1 MTDLE
6 DRLRRDLRELSERAR
21 PGSIRPLRVPPVRR
35 RSRAVRWLAPV
46 AAMAAVIGVITGVS
60 LAGHTGGRQPASREG
75 PGRMPP
81 YYLVAQNYFFNQV
94 AKVTVRDSV
103 TGRVLARVVL
113 PFLTPSGARGI
124 TGAADG
130 RTFVITD
137 GTALFR
143 LRVAGDGRSARLSR
157 LPITVPTF
165 GNVALSPDGSTIA
178 TESQSCRFLTTTK
191 YGCQYSAIQV
201 VSLATGATRTWSTRA
216 PAQQGMWISW
226 DGNANVLFSWAS
238 NLARS
243 SQHSGYR
250 LLDVTARGGNL
261 LGARMLPLP
270 PPPPGVPGSSF
281 PESAFITPDG
291 SAVIASTWSWVGSIQ
306 RPTGIMKIVE
316 LSARTGR
323 LLRVLR
329 AASVT
334 GTAYPLGNVGCQV
347 YGLGPT
353 GVHALVECSSPK
365 TVFGRLDNGRFT
377 RLPGMPNFFVAAAW

>member
-6 DRLRRDLRELSERAR
+6 DRLRQDLKQISERAR

-60 LAGHTGGRQPASREG
+60 LAGHTGGRQPASREA

-81 YYLVAQNYFFNQV
+81 YYLVAQNYFNNQV

-103 TGRVLARVVL
+103 TGRTLARVVL

-124 TGAADG
+124 TGAADD

-137 GTALFR
+137 GNDLFR
-143 LRVAGDGRSARLSR
+143 LRVAADGRSARLSR
-157 LPITVPTF
+157 LPITVPPS

-191 YGCQYSAIQV
+191 DGCQYSAIQV

-243 SQHSGYR
+243 SRHSGYR

-270 PPPPGVPGSSF
+270 PPPGVIGSSF

-291 SAVIASTWSWVGSIQ
+291 RAIIASTWSWVGSIQ

-329 AASVT
+329 EASVT
-334 GTAYPLGNVGCQV
+334 GTAYPVLNVGCHV

-353 GVHALVECSSPK
+353 GVHALVACFAPK
-365 TVFGRLDNGRFT
+365 IVFGRLDNGRFT
-377 RLPGMPNFFVAAAW
+377 RLPDMPNFVGPAAW